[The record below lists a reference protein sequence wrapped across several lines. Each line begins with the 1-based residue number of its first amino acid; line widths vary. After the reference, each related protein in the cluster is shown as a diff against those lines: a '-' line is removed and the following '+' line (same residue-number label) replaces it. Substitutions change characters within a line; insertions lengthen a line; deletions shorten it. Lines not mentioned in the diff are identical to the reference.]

1 MNSFQLNGYM
11 RDQPEEMMF
20 QNGKVMAFN
29 LTQDNGKL
37 NVPIY
42 LTTPTLINYVT
53 KKCVIGCEL
62 EVQGRI
68 ATQRYI
74 RDSKVFNR
82 PFFIAEKIKRTNL
95 PKVSFGKNVIMSK
108 LLDVYDPDDLLKNY
122 RKADKRLKE
131 KKIQEEESD
140 EHS

>member
-68 ATQRYI
+68 ATQWYI

-131 KKIQEEESD
+131 KKIQEEETD

>member
-68 ATQRYI
+68 ATQWYI

-122 RKADKRLKE
+122 RKAEKKLKE
-131 KKIQEEESD
+131 KKIQEEEVN